1 MPGGDTLRKPRTDAF
16 LVFWKALHSLFK
28 RCITCG
34 KPSKVTKLFFIG
46 SVLNVNLQKLINC
59 YYNGNITFAASV
71 LFNAN
76 TFQKIQNYFRL
87 AKVAFISKSSCYEIQ
102 KKCLFPVANQA
113 WLCKQKN
120 LLDEIRNKRER
131 VLRGDRRCE
140 CPGNNVK
147 YLSYSFLDQE
157 LRKL

>member
-1 MPGGDTLRKPRTDAF
+1 MLT
-16 LVFWKALHSLFK
+16 
-28 RCITCG
+28 
-34 KPSKVTKLFFIG
+34 
-46 SVLNVNLQKLINC
+46 VNLQKLINC

-76 TFQKIQNYFRL
+76 SFQKIQNYFRL
-87 AKVAFISKSSCYEIQ
+87 AKVAFISERSYYENQ
-102 KKCLFPVANQA
+102 KKCLFPVANKA

-120 LLDEIRNKRER
+120 LLEEIRNKRER
-131 VLRGDRRCE
+131 VLRGDGRCE
-140 CPGNNVK
+140 CPGNNAK